1 MRKYLAVDYE
11 FCTGCHTCEI
21 ACQQEHGLAPD
32 RFGIRLT
39 QIGPDQLDERR
50 WQYEFVPVP
59 TDRCDRCAHRQAA
72 GKAPSCVQHCQAG
85 CLYYGTLEELAEKMD
100 LGKKKL
106 ALFS

>member
-21 ACQQEHGLAPD
+21 VCQQEHGLAPD

-85 CLYYGTLEELAEKMD
+85 CLHYGTLEELGAKVD
-100 LGKKKL
+100 KRKV
-106 ALFS
+106 ALFT